1 MYEQDPSNPYWRQIL
16 QSTRFM
22 PTPLNIPANIHRGY
36 EIGGGFWRGMWDRLF
51 MGGTTQ
57 SEIGG
62 RNPAKALPQTPPSTR
77 RYNEVTP
84 VSPAMQMHGVSG
96 VSNWREETITGQRPT
111 KPSTVPTPG
120 GGRPAS
126 STQPTVPGTAT
137 TTQQQRR
144 EGNIP
149 RDISL
154 NVMGGA
160 RPSINNNLMPQVG
173 APTTAT
179 KPGEWNPENG
189 VYNKPGDGD
198 GMAFSKGDWMQGA
211 GRALAGLTTLG
222 VGLASK
228 PRVMPNNP
236 YLDQYLNSMG
246 SARYSNTARRNE
258 LMGNRLAS
266 LKSMSENYRNSN
278 VMGANMQQLYSNYD
292 RNDQQMAAQE
302 MQMQNQISASMGNA
316 YLTAGNDI
324 NRAQNATIA
333 NELERNK
340 MIMGGVG
347 DLVSLPS
354 MYGQLY
360 NTNLYNKRHMDVL
373 RDTGMNFGPKSYEEW
388 VKGTGNAIQYNR

>member
-36 EIGGGFWRGMWDRLF
+36 EIGGGFWRGVWDRMSKGNPAASNVPF
-51 MGGTTQ
+51 MGGAQ
-57 SEIGG
+57 QNEIGG
-62 RNPAKALPQTPPSTR
+62 RNPAQVPPGQSN
-77 RYNEVTP
+77 RYHEVTP
-84 VSPAMQMHGVSG
+84 VSQALHKLP
-96 VSNWREETITGQRPT
+96 TITEQRPVT
-111 KPSTVPTPG
+111 KPGTG
-120 GGRPAS
+120 GTKPAS
-126 STQPTVPGTAT
+126 ATSTST
-137 TTQQQRR
+137 TTTQQRR

-160 RPSINNNLMPQVG
+160 RPSTNNNLMPQVG
-173 APTTAT
+173 VPTTAI
-179 KPGEWNPENG
+179 KPGERNPDKPEDDDDDDG
-189 VYNKPGDGD
+189 V
-198 GMAFSKGDWMQGA
+198 AFSKGDWMQGA

-228 PRVMPNNP
+228 PRIMPNNP
-236 YLDQYLNSMG
+236 YLDQYLNSIG

-360 NTNLYNKRHMDVL
+360 NTNLYNKRHLDVL

-388 VKGTGNAIQYNR
+388 LKGISNAIQYNKG